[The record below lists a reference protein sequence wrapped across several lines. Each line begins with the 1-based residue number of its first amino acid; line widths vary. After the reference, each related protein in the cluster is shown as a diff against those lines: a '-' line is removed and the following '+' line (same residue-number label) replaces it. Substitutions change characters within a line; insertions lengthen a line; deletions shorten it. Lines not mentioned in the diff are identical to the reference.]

1 MQYLFET
8 INKRLKNMINNIKIK
23 IFIIWVLITTISI
36 PLSLFAQEKR
46 AVITVRNI
54 ILHGNIK
61 FSDTELTEGLSF
73 QSGVRWSKQTENVF
87 KDNLVNWYNQR
98 GYLFS
103 AVDSF
108 ITNFTAD
115 SQFVDLYIRIHE
127 GKCSYWGNIELS
139 GVEGNVKNMI
149 VDKIMMQKGRIFTGN
164 SLENE
169 IDRMLTVLENY
180 GYPLAEIEINSL
192 VLYHKEKKILI
203 NVELYINK
211 GKLVK
216 IDDIRISGNTVTKDY
231 VITRESRLKK
241 GEIYSHEKVL
251 SLQDML
257 QRTGYFKKVEKPQV
271 IFSKDKATVTLKVE
285 EGTGNTMDGIIGY
298 IPDKSKN
305 NKGYFT
311 GKLQFTFKNLLGTGR
326 FLEAFWEKKDEFSQ
340 SIRFGY
346 EEPWVLGIPLHAGI
360 WFHQQIRDTT
370 YVERKW
376 NISARY
382 QPWASLYIRLQA
394 GQRAVL
400 PDSIGSLTYNVPESH
415 TWQFSGSIDYN
426 TFDDLQN
433 PQRGIH
439 YYTSFTW
446 GRKRNIITEY
456 FSTNN
461 EIKSRVDTRS
471 LDVQFEAV
479 YPLFKRQVLYFGLTG
494 KEIKTG
500 DAYVNIADQIRF
512 GGARTLRGY
521 EEDMF
526 RGSRVAWVNC
536 EYRSIVGYHSRIFLF
551 VDSGFYQ
558 RKDQKGTIIRGYKTG
573 YGFGIRLET
582 RIGMIGIDYGLGEGD
597 SLMGGKLHVGLVSSF

>member
-1 MQYLFET
+1 MITIQKVKIFFNRLLLF
-8 INKRLKNMINNIKIK
+8 NMI
-23 IFIIWVLITTISI
+23 LIS
-36 PLSLFAQEKR
+36 SFLFAQEQSD
-46 AVITVRNI
+46 AVMIRTI
-54 ILHGNIK
+54 QLYGNKK
-61 FSDTELTEGLSF
+61 FSDKELIEGVSL
-73 QSGVRWSKQTENVF
+73 QSGDRWLKKTNEEF
-87 KDNLVNWYNQR
+87 REKLMNWYNQR

-108 ITNFTAD
+108 TTNFAAD
-115 SQFVDLYIRIHE
+115 SQFIDLDIWIYE
-127 GKCSYWGNIELS
+127 GQCSYWNKINIS
-139 GVEGNVKNMI
+139 GVEDDLKNMI
-149 VDKIMMQKGRIFTGN
+149 TDKMVMQKGRIFSSS

-169 IDRMLTVLENY
+169 IDGILTILENY
-180 GYPLAEIEINSL
+180 GYPLAEVKINSL
-192 VLYHKEKKILI
+192 ILKNKEKKILI

-211 GKLVK
+211 GELVK
-216 IDDIRISGNTVTKDY
+216 IDAIQISGNSVTKDY
-231 VITRESRLKK
+231 VIIRESRLKK

-251 SLQDML
+251 SLQDIL
-257 QRTGYFKKVEKPQV
+257 QRTGYFKKVEKPKV
-271 IFSKDKATVTLKVE
+271 IFSKNKAIVKLRVE

-298 IPDKSKN
+298 IPSQSKN

-376 NISARY
+376 NFSVRY

-400 PDSIGSLTYNVPESH
+400 PDSIGSIIYNVPESH

-426 TFDDLQN
+426 TFDDLLN

-439 YYTSFTW
+439 YYTSFIW
-446 GRKRNIITEY
+446 GKKRNIISGY
-456 FSTNN
+456 FSDSD
-461 EIKSRVDTRS
+461 EVQRRVDTRS
-471 LDVQFEAV
+471 LDVQFEV
-479 YPLFKRQVLYFGLTG
+479 VFPLFRRQVLYFGLNG

-500 DAYVNIADQIRF
+500 DPYVNIADQIRF

-551 VDSGFYQ
+551 FDSGFYQ
-558 RKDQKGTIIRGYKTG
+558 RKEQSGKTIRGYKIG
-573 YGFGIRLET
+573 YGFGIRMET
-582 RIGMIGIDYGLGEGD
+582 RVGMIGIDYGLGEDD